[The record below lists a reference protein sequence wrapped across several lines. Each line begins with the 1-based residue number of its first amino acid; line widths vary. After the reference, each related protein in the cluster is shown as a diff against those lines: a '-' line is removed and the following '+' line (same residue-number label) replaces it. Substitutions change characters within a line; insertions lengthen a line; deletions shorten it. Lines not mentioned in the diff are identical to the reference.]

1 MGFAILLNVTFFYVG
16 FLQLLDKWNFFYEIH
31 SILKSFFFSLK
42 WPGFDPRAVH
52 VESVLEKFSLVQVF
66 L

>member
-1 MGFAILLNVTFFYVG
+1 MGFAILLNVSFFYVD
-16 FLQLLDKWNFFYEIH
+16 FLQLLDKWNLFYVIH
-31 SILKSFFFSLK
+31 SILKSFFSLK

-52 VESVLEKFSLVQVF
+52 VEFVLEKFSLVQVF